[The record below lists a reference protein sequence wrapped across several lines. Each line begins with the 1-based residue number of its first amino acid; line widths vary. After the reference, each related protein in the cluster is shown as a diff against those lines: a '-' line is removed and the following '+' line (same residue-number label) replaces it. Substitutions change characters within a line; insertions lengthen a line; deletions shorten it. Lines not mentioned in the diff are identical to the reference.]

1 VVLIAINSMLRQRR
15 RFLGLAVVTL
25 ALSAAAV
32 TAQGASAGSHL
43 GSMAG
48 GHVMSEGA
56 HAAVTMCLAIVE
68 TAALALGAVV
78 VAWALRGPHGRL
90 QPIVWPVASRRH
102 PSVAAPDRRARPPDL
117 ALLQVFRR

>member
-1 VVLIAINSMLRQRR
+1 MVLIAINSTLRQRR
-15 RFLGLAVVTL
+15 RLLGLALVTL

-48 GHVMSEGA
+48 GHVMSDGT

-78 VAWALRGPHGRL
+78 VAWALCGQRGLP
-90 QPIVWPVASRRH
+90 QPMLWPAEPRH
-102 PSVAAPDRRARPPDL
+102 RSAAAPPDRRARPPDL
-117 ALLQVFRR
+117 AVLQVFRR